1 MLCVSCQRNTSL
13 NHGDI
18 QYTPNTIAKITEKND
33 HNKWQGCEGTETHFG
48 KKFGS
53 FL

>member
-1 MLCVSCQRNTSL
+1 MSCQGNTSL

-18 QYTPNTIAKITEKND
+18 HYTPNIIAKITKKND
-33 HNKWQGCEGTETHFG
+33 HNKWQEYEGTEIHFG